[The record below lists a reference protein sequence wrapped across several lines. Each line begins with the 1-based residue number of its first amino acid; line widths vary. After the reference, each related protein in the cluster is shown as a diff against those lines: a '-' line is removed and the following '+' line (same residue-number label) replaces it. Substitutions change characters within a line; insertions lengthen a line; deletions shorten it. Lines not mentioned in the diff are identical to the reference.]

1 MPEAR
6 KVFVYTDYPG
16 LKKKRVA
23 AYCRVSTT
31 HDAQLDSLSSQI
43 EYYQKYVSRRW
54 DWELVGIYSDVQSGK
69 NVTGRRQFKRMLD
82 DCQNKRIDMI
92 ITKSISRFGR
102 NTAEVLDAINNLRLF
117 GVEVYFETE
126 NISTSDTTHD
136 FLISIL
142 QSVAQ
147 AESESRSQN
156 IKWDNKRKLENG
168 SSKMYGRLCFGYQHD
183 AEGEL
188 AIKDDEAQTVRF
200 IFDLYLSGFS
210 VLAIKRY
217 LESHAIKSP
226 TGRDT
231 WPKRTI
237 DTILGNEKYTGT
249 VLVGKTYCGD
259 FPNNRRIKNQGQRAK
274 YQMANSHPAIVPQE
288 QYDRVQLEKSM
299 RSNIQIDSS
308 GKSRKC
314 IRYSMKREQRNE
326 VLINIEE

>member
-6 KVFVYTDYPG
+6 KVSVYTDYPG

-126 NISTSDTTHD
+126 NIRDRK
-136 FLISIL
+136 
-142 QSVAQ
+142 SV
-147 AESESRSQN
+147 
-156 IKWDNKRKLENG
+156 
-168 SSKMYGRLCFGYQHD
+168 
-183 AEGEL
+183 
-188 AIKDDEAQTVRF
+188 V
-200 IFDLYLSGFS
+200 
-210 VLAIKRY
+210 
-217 LESHAIKSP
+217 
-226 TGRDT
+226 
-231 WPKRTI
+231 
-237 DTILGNEKYTGT
+237 
-249 VLVGKTYCGD
+249 
-259 FPNNRRIKNQGQRAK
+259 
-274 YQMANSHPAIVPQE
+274 
-288 QYDRVQLEKSM
+288 
-299 RSNIQIDSS
+299 
-308 GKSRKC
+308 
-314 IRYSMKREQRNE
+314 
-326 VLINIEE
+326 

>member
-1 MPEAR
+1 MPETR
-6 KVFVYTDYPG
+6 KVSVYTDYPG
-16 LKKKRVA
+16 FKKKRVA
-23 AYCRVSTT
+23 AYCRVSTA
-31 HDAQLDSLSSQI
+31 HDAQLESLASQI
-43 EYYQKYVSRRW
+43 EHYQEYVGRRW

-69 NVTGRRQFKRMLD
+69 NVTGRRHFRRMLD
-82 DCQNKRIDMI
+82 DCQNNRIDMI

-102 NTAEVLDAINNLRLF
+102 NTAETLDAINKLRLLD
-117 GVEVYFETE
+117 VEVFFEIE
-126 NISTSDTTHD
+126 GLSTSTTKYD

-156 IKWDNKRKLENG
+156 IKWGNKRKLENG
-168 SSKMYGRLCFGYQHD
+168 SSKTYGRTCFGYQHD

-188 AIKDDEAQTVRF
+188 VIKDDEAQTVRV

-217 LESHAIKSP
+217 LENHAIKSP

-237 DTILGNEKYTGT
+237 DTIMSNEKYTGT

-274 YQMANSHPAIVPQE
+274 YQMADSHPAIVSQE

-314 IRYSMKREQRNE
+314 TRYSMKREQRNE
-326 VLINIEE
+326 AIINIEE